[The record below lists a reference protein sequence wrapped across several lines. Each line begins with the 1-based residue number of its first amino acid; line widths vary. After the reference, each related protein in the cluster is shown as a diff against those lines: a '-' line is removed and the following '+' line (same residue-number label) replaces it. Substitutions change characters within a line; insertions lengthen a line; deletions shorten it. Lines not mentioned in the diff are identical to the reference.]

1 MTLQKDI
8 QRERL
13 FYLEFLALFTGQV
26 SRKDL
31 VLRFGISEPA
41 ATKDLSLYAELAPG
55 MLQYDMRKKCYVLVA
70 GGEPHFSHDVDQALF
85 SLAGER
91 AIAIN
96 AQHAKSKC
104 LPSWVDGSLKRKV
117 PLEVAASITRCINQS
132 RKMIVQYGS
141 LSTGDRERTLSPVA
155 LVHDGLRWHVR
166 CFAHEYK
173 EFRDYNLARFRTVK
187 QGDLSEVLLEED
199 KAWNTE
205 VHLRLV
211 PHPKAKH
218 PETIRLDYDFVG
230 EEKCVALKICLVGH
244 FVRHWHIDCSDEKL
258 GNPNAQ
264 QLFLNNKRE
273 LLEKGVSAWAFEPE
287 MSLPKDETQSKKAD

>member
-1 MTLQKDI
+1 MNLQKDI

-31 VLRFGISEPA
+31 VSRFGISEPA

-55 MLQYDMRKKCYVLVA
+55 MLQYDMRKKCYILVA
-70 GGEPHFSHDVDQALF
+70 GGKLLFSHEVDQALF

-91 AIAIN
+91 AIAVN
-96 AQHAKSKC
+96 AQHAKR
-104 LPSWVDGSLKRKV
+104 LPSWVDSCFKRKV
-117 PLEVAASITRCINQS
+117 PLDTVASITRCIYQS

-155 LVHDGLRWHVR
+155 LVNDGLRWHVR
-166 CFAHEYK
+166 CFAHEH
-173 EFRDYNLARFRTVK
+173 EQFRDYNLARFKTVE
-187 QGDLSEVLLEED
+187 QGDHSEVLLKED

-205 VHLRLV
+205 VDLRLV
-211 PHPKAKH
+211 PHPKAEH

-230 EEKCVALKICLVGH
+230 EEKCVALKICLVGY
-244 FVRHWHIDCSDEKL
+244 FIRHWHIDCSDEKL
-258 GNPNAQ
+258 GNPKAQ
-264 QLFLNNKRE
+264 QLFLNNRKE
-273 LLEKGVSAWAFEPE
+273 LLEKGVSAWAFDPE
-287 MSLPKDETQSKKAD
+287 MSLSKDDTRLERSA